1 MAVDTIQVK
10 RVSGDLDITRFI
22 DVNTF
27 RKQDNLTNEADVCT
41 FTVRKYGSRT
51 YVPAVGDEMEVW
63 HQSIK
68 IFGGTIVKIVKKL
81 EGANIVLY
89 DCTLKDYTQTL
100 DRKLVAKEYTNQ
112 SPEAIITDIKNTYLT
127 GFTVTNVPVTGIT
140 VEYIYF
146 DYVLP
151 SRALQQLAELIGY
164 DWYVDYDKDIHF
176 FKTTDGEV
184 APFSITDANGNCI
197 TGSLE
202 IQEDNSQVR
211 NTIYV
216 RGGEYVGDSRSDKVG
231 VGDGVQKAF
240 PLPYR
245 YDTAPSVTVG
255 GVAQTVGVDYLDSE
269 DSFDC
274 LWNYQ
279 EKVIKFKVAPASGN
293 VVVTGTPMI
302 VVLVKAQDN
311 ASVLANGTYEF
322 RIVDKTIKTK
332 AAARRRAQAEM
343 ADYASNLR
351 EAGFQTYTAGLRSG
365 MKVTINSTVLNENR
379 SYIINRVSVMMFDR
393 NTFIYEVSL
402 VTTRTMGIIAYL
414 QKQIADSDRK
424 IGVIKQEGVVIDTIS
439 DIQGIDS
446 VSMSESLIYA
456 GLNDPPIWVAGPYSP
471 TV

>member
-1 MAVDTIQVK
+1 MAVDTIQIK

-22 DVNTF
+22 DIETF
-27 RKQDNLTNEADVCT
+27 RKEDNLTNEADVCS
-41 FTVRKYGSRT
+41 FSVKKYGSKT
-51 YVPAVGDEMEVW
+51 YIPVVGDEMEVW
-63 HQSIK
+63 YQSSK
-68 IFGGTIVKIVKKL
+68 VFGGTIVKITRRV
-81 EGANIVLY
+81 EGAGIAIY
-89 DCTLKDYTQTL
+89 DVTLKDYTQTL

-127 GFTVTNVPVTGIT
+127 GFTVNNVAVTGIT

-146 DYVLP
+146 DYVMP

-176 FKTTDGEV
+176 FSTVDGEV
-184 APFSITDANGNCI
+184 APFGVTDSNGNCI

-202 IQEDNSQVR
+202 VFEDNSQVR

-231 VGDGVQKAF
+231 VGDAVQKAF

-245 YDTAPSVTVG
+245 YDTSPTVTVG
-255 GVAQTVGVDYLDSE
+255 GVAKTVGVDYLDSE
-269 DSFDC
+269 DSYDC

-279 EKVIKFKVAPASGN
+279 EKVIKFKTAPASGD

-311 ASVLANGTYEF
+311 ASILSNGIYEF
-322 RIVDKTIKTK
+322 RVVDKTIKTK

-343 ADYASNLR
+343 NDYALNLK
-351 EAGFQTYTAGLRSG
+351 EASFKTYTAGLRSG
-365 MKVTINSTVLNENR
+365 MKVNINSAVLVENKN
-379 SYIINRVSVMMFDR
+379 YIINRVTVTMFDK

-402 VTTRTMGIIAYL
+402 VSTRTMGIIAYL
-414 QKQIADSDRK
+414 QKQIADTDRK

-439 DIQGIDS
+439 DIQDIDI
-446 VSMSESLIYA
+446 VTETEELIYA